1 MQRDAMRRVGST
13 AALELSRAQRA
24 GVRSCDRPPTL
35 TGDPI
40 ALPIQRSALCD
51 RRYPTTQADFFERA
65 AAPFKRRDA
74 FFGFTALAY
83 GLGIVAYGAVGV
95 KQTGI
100 PIVVGPTKP
109 AELGPRGKK

>member
-1 MQRDAMRRVGST
+1 MP
-13 AALELSRAQRA
+13 
-24 GVRSCDRPPTL
+24 CPPNVPRL
-35 TGDPI
+35 
-40 ALPIQRSALCD
+40 RN
-51 RRYPTTQADFFERA
+51 RRYPTTQAEFFERA
-65 AAPFKRRDA
+65 AEPFKRRDA